1 MDIIDS
7 NGDIVQLGFE
17 PSYGNVNY
25 HSYLWQKGL
34 DFFDEDLNVTLNTQ
48 GHVDV
53 LNWFRDFNSD
63 IPRTKLTAFG
73 EQNATFGTSPF
84 AAERVAMIVEVDDLH
99 HRISEYGTT
108 FEYGVTYIPIP
119 DEDGIRVNWGSGF
132 SLELYDTGSLTEQQK
147 KGTWEFAKYLM
158 TKEVQLKFAQST
170 GWLMANKK
178 AMNEF
183 VEGNE
188 LLTKV
193 YEEVAY
199 ARDKIYVPYSPNWH
213 GDFNPFWESF
223 LNGDLTAIEALQQG
237 TDYFNEKKQNWE
249 LTRK

>member
-1 MDIIDS
+1 MA
-7 NGDIVQLGFE
+7 
-17 PSYGNVNY
+17 
-25 HSYLWQKGL
+25 KGL

-53 LNWFRDFNSD
+53 LNWVRDFNSD

-199 ARDKIYVPYSPNWH
+199 ARDKIYVPYSPN
-213 GDFNPFWESF
+213 GLEI
-223 LNGDLTAIEALQQG
+223 LTVLGIIFKRRSYCNRSI
-237 TDYFNEKKQNWE
+237 T
-249 LTRK
+249 TRN